1 MRLYEIEKNPTLA
14 FNYLER
20 QVNDGSKS
28 GFTNIHTTSL
38 QTNPFYSDGYYI
50 MKLISDRKNITCFG
64 TPNYDCNLFD
74 DDNSIFIH
82 PDWLLPQNIGII
94 SDAGTVEKGC
104 WVIIPGLFE
113 PPVRT
118 LRATI
123 PENESHIFR

>member
-104 WVIIPGLFE
+104 WVIPTSSSRT
-113 PPVRT
+113 VRI
-118 LRATI
+118 AGNGI
-123 PENESHIFR
+123 I